1 MQTGGSDP
9 FLSDGILR
17 DTFEKQGVKKLC
29 SSAFLVLS
37 DSGEFFHTSL
47 LLQDF
52 SSVISKP
59 CYLSSPHLI
68 SPSSA
73 FCDSFHPLLP
83 HKQQRIRVLFIN
95 CCLEEVRVISYYP
108 VEEVQA

>member
-1 MQTGGSDP
+1 MQTGSSDP
-9 FLSDGILR
+9 FLPGGILR
-17 DTFEKQGVKKLC
+17 DRFEKQGVKKLC

-37 DSGEFFHTSL
+37 DSGEFFHHL
-47 LLQDF
+47 LFQDF

-59 CYLSSPHLI
+59 CHLSSPHLI

-73 FCDSFHPLLP
+73 VCDSFHPLLP

-108 VEEVQA
+108 VEDVLA